1 MKAWVMTAVVAAA
14 MGSAGIALAQGNVV
28 AERRAGFREVG
39 TQMEAIAGIVQSRG
53 DQRQIAARVDQMLP
67 FFQSLPSRVPA
78 ASLTPPTAQ
87 GTQDGQTRALAA
99 IDTNRADFGTRQQ
112 AMLTALATLK
122 TAAEAGNVTGDMLRT
137 TGGTCGAC
145 HQQFRAR

>member
-1 MKAWVMTAVVAAA
+1 MRALVMAVVVAAGV
-14 MGSAGIALAQGNVV
+14 GSAGMALAQGNVV
-28 AERRAGFREVG
+28 AERRAGFREMG
-39 TQMEAIAGIVQSRG
+39 TQMEAIAAIVQSRG
-53 DQRQIAARVDQMLP
+53 DQRQVAARIDQMLP
-67 FFQSLPSRVPA
+67 FFQSLPNRVPA
-78 ASLTPPTAQ
+78 DSLTPPTAR

-99 IDTNRADFGTRQQ
+99 IDTNRGDFGTRQQ

-122 TAAEAGNVTGDMLRT
+122 TAAEAGSVTGDMLRT

>member
-1 MKAWVMTAVVAAA
+1 MKALAMAAMVVAGVGAA
-14 MGSAGIALAQGNVV
+14 GMALAQGNVV
-28 AERRAGFREVG
+28 AERRAGFRDMG
-39 TQMEAIAGIVQSRG
+39 TQMEAIAAIVQSRG
-53 DQRQIAARVDQMLP
+53 DQRQIAARVDQMTP
-67 FFQSLPSRVPA
+67 FFQSLSNRVPA
-78 ASLTPPTAQ
+78 DSLTPPTAQ

-99 IDTNRADFGTRQQ
+99 IATNRGDFGTRQQ

-122 TAAEAGNVTGDMLRT
+122 TAAEAGGVTGDMLRA